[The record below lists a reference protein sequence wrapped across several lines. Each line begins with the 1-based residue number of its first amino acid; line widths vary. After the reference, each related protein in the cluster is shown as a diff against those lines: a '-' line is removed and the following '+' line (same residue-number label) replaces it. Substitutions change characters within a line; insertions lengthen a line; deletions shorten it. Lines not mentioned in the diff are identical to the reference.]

1 MSEAGSWTPWPR
13 PAACIRPGQG
23 PKRPARPAAQGGN
36 TRIDHIFKRFFK
48 RRPASL
54 ADCTACGA
62 DFVHPVEWSPND
74 GGTWWMLLRCGACG
88 VSREETVPDAEADRY
103 DRELD
108 LAEDRMLRV
117 AERLSRERLAAE
129 ADSFATALELDLIG
143 VEDFARPP
151 GGA

>member
-1 MSEAGSWTPWPR
+1 VDYLAPGSSLL
-13 PAACIRPGQG
+13 
-23 PKRPARPAAQGGN
+23 
-36 TRIDHIFKRFFK
+36 KRFLN
-48 RRPASL
+48 RRRATL

-74 GGTWWMLLRCGACG
+74 AHTWWMLLRCGACG
-88 VSREETVPDAEADRY
+88 ATREETVPDAEAERY

-108 LAEDRMLRV
+108 RAEHRMRCA
-117 AERLSRERLAAE
+117 AERLSRERLAVQ

-143 VEDFARPP
+143 AEDFARPP